1 MTTRKVSIR
10 MPTELYDY
18 ANNKSQAKR
27 TSVSKEIV
35 DIIYTHKHVE
45 ECVGNRPLV
54 DAGILTPEEAYDF
67 TRCANRQ
74 LDGVIECMKP
84 EPRLSFWRRV
94 LRFVGGK

>member
-1 MTTRKVSIR
+1 MTTRKVTIR
-10 MPTELYDY
+10 MPIELYDY

-35 DIIYTHKHVE
+35 DIIYTHKRVE
-45 ECVGNRPLV
+45 ERVNADREDHP
-54 DAGILTPEEAYDF
+54 YF
-67 TRCANRQ
+67 
-74 LDGVIECMKP
+74 CMKGTNSPTYMVKLLAP

>member
-10 MPTELYDY
+10 MPAELYDY

-35 DIIYTHKHVE
+35 DIIYTHKRVE
-45 ECVGNRPLV
+45 ERVKA
-54 DAGILTPEEAYDF
+54 DAREDF
-67 TRCANRQ
+67 NDFLRDANRQ
-74 LDGVIECMKP
+74 LDDVIECMKP